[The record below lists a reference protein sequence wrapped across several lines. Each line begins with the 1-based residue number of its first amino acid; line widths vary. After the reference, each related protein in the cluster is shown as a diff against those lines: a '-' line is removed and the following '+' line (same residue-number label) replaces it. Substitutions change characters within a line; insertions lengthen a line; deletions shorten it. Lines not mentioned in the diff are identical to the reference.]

1 MEFSLSL
8 LVQRH
13 PYSEFTWLLVQM
25 AAFNN
30 ILPTSISDSRN
41 RHSSNNLK
49 RLAPG
54 SSRDKLSLSDVFLAF
69 NSFFIITFAE
79 GVSASF
85 FAWLEHDL

>member
-13 PYSEFTWLLVQM
+13 PYSEFTWLLGQM

-30 ILPTSISDSRN
+30 ILPTLVSDSRN

-54 SSRDKLSLSDVFLAF
+54 SLRDKLSLSDVFLAL
-69 NSFFIITFAE
+69 NSFLLLILL
-79 GVSASF
+79 GVFRIPSP
-85 FAWLEHDL
+85 LG